1 MSKPF
6 PLQALLDMANDRRD
20 AAARRLGELIA
31 NETEDC
37 RKLELLENY
46 RSEYQAKFAEALRNG
61 IDPQAM
67 RNYSLFIGKLDEAIA
82 SQREVVDTARHRTSV
97 GQKAW
102 IDERSKAKAF
112 DALSKRHEAREA
124 RDESKREQRLTD
136 EHASKRFRDQQ
147 QSEDD

>member
-6 PLQALLDMANDRRD
+6 PLQALLDLANTRMDD
-20 AAARRLGELIA
+20 AARRLGELIA

-37 RKLELLENY
+37 RKLEVLEDY
-46 RSEYQAKFAEALRNG
+46 RVEYQGRFAEALRNG

-67 RNYSLFIGKLDEAIA
+67 RNYSLFIGKLDEAIVA
-82 SQREVVDTARHRTSV
+82 QREVVEQSRLRTAT

-102 IDERSKAKAF
+102 LDQRTKVKAF
-112 DALSKRHEAREA
+112 DALSKRHQVKEA

-136 EHASKRFRDQQ
+136 EHASKQFRDR
-147 QSEDD
+147 QSDD